1 MTWTS
6 EGIYR
11 DGAIE
16 LLKTPEGMRDGRV
29 LVTMTPAEPSS
40 QPVCRLRRGKYHG
53 ARMSTEADFKFA
65 QWRGEKEFD
74 GD

>member
-6 EGIYR
+6 EGIYK

-16 LLKTPEGMRDGRV
+16 LLKTPEGLPEGRV
-29 LVTMTPAEPSS
+29 HVTVTPTEAQGRPSHY
-40 QPVCRLRRGKYHG
+40 LKRGKHRST
-53 ARMSTEADFKFA
+53 RMSTEADFEDAK
-65 QWRGEKEFD
+65 WRGEKEFD